1 MKYTPTISI
10 IIPCYNAAE
19 TLAATLDSALAQTFR
34 HFELL
39 IINDGSSDDSEKI
52 AEEYSRRDK
61 RVQVH
66 STPNQGVSAARNTG
80 VALSS
85 GQYIAFLDADD
96 FWSPNKLALHLDLM
110 EKDNSI
116 GVSFSKIRFL
126 TQTGEPSSTYSNG
139 PFQEVQPA
147 HLLYENPICTS
158 SNITVRRE
166 VFADVGGFN
175 ESMSFAEDQE
185 WLFRVLLR
193 SNWKIKGLSQAL
205 VQYRA
210 SESGLSSELSRMEA
224 GWEKMVSMTRDYA
237 SEFVDKHYARAKAI
251 YLRYLARRAL
261 RLRISPKIAFNYL
274 KRSLASDWTI
284 LWREPRR
291 SILTLIGVSAYRLS
305 QCH

>member
-1 MKYTPTISI
+1 MKYSPRISI

-19 TLAATLDSALAQTFR
+19 TLAATLESALAQTFR

-39 IINDGSSDDSEKI
+39 IVNDGSTDNSEKI
-52 AEEYSRRDK
+52 AKEYCRRDK
-61 RVQVH
+61 RVRIY

-85 GQYIAFLDADD
+85 AQYIAFLDADD
-96 FWSPNKLALHLDLM
+96 FWSPDKLALHLALM

-116 GVSFSKIRFL
+116 GVSFSKIMFL
-126 TQTGEPSSTYSNG
+126 TQTGEPSFTYSNG
-139 PFQEVQPA
+139 PFHEMQPA
-147 HLLYENPICTS
+147 HLLYENPLCTS

-166 VFADVGGFN
+166 VFAEVGGFN

-185 WLFRVLLR
+185 WLFRVLLQ

-210 SESGLSSELSRMEA
+210 SESGLSSELNRMEA
-224 GWEKMVSMTRDYA
+224 GWEKMVSITRNYA
-237 SEFVDKHYARAKAI
+237 TEFVDKHYARAKAI

-261 RLRISPKIAFNYL
+261 RLRIDPKIAFNYL

-305 QCH
+305 